1 MAAASKLSIR
11 FQTKSI
17 SLPCRSH
24 PIAFEIEELLN
35 KIKTTAAEAASADTI
50 CSGLSQLSRLYK
62 CMDELLTSSTTK
74 AFMSR
79 EQNKNWVDGFVD
91 ESVKLLDIC
100 GSTSDML
107 SEVKGHNRELVSALR
122 RRKQGGLTFQNS
134 MEKYNCFT
142 RKMKKVIKR
151 LIGSLKQV
159 NNGDPM
165 VVDSHNHHQLAA
177 VISAV
182 IGVSEMTI
190 LVFESLL
197 MFFCVPVSKPN
208 RWSLVV
214 STLMHKV
221 TVACEY
227 QHENGIGNEFERS
240 GAALRVLC
248 KFGFSR
254 NVQIVECSLERLGA
268 QIENMEGGLECIFR
282 CLVQTRVSLLNI
294 ISQ

>member
-1 MAAASKLSIR
+1 MAGASKLSIR

-24 PIAFEIEELLN
+24 PIITFEIEELLS
-35 KIKTTAAEAASADTI
+35 KIKTTAAEASSADTI

-62 CMDELLTSSTTK
+62 CVDELLTSSTTK
-74 AFMSR
+74 ALMSR

-100 GSTSDML
+100 GSISDML

-122 RRKQGGLTFQNS
+122 RRKQGELTFQNS

-159 NNGDPM
+159 DPNPM
-165 VVDSHNHHQLAA
+165 VVDSHNHHQLPA

-214 STLMHKV
+214 SKLMHKG

-227 QHENGIGNEFERS
+227 QHENGIGNEFERT

-248 KFGFSR
+248 KYGFSR
-254 NVQIVECSLERLGA
+254 NVEIAQCSLERLGA
-268 QIENMEGGLECIFR
+268 QIENMEGGLECIVR